1 MPGLQQNTQ
10 KMRFILQENESVYL
24 DEHRMEEEEP
34 EVEENKDGRCDGF
47 PL

>member
-1 MPGLQQNTQ
+1 MTL
-10 KMRFILQENESVYL
+10 YL